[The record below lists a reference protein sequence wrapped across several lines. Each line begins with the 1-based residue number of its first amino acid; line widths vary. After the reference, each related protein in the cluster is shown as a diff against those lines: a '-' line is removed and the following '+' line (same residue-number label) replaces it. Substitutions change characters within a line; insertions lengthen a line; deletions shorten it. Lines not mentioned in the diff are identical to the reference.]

1 MTVEVRTHALG
12 SRLDEF
18 LDVVEEVYR
27 DDPKFVRPLDFE
39 LRGRLK
45 KSNPFFEH
53 AEATIF
59 TAHRDGRVVGRAT
72 AQIDHAWNERY
83 SEKTAFFGFFDTI
96 DDQEVATRLLE
107 SAETFA
113 KSRGMDRII
122 GPMSL
127 NSNEEMGCL
136 VDGFDTP
143 PMVLMPHHRSYQGGL
158 IEGAGY
164 AKLKDLYAWKYVV
177 APLSRRAREAC
188 EAIRALPEVTARH
201 VDKKNIER
209 EVELVMDIFNDA
221 WSDNWGFVPLTRGE
235 LKKLAD
241 DFKLLLVPEL
251 TYIVSIDGEP
261 AAFAIAIPNLN
272 EHMKDLNGKL
282 LPTGALK
289 LLWRLKVLGGSTA
302 RLALLGVRKKFRGVK
317 KYGALSTYM
326 YAELSKSGQRL
337 GITWGELSW
346 TLEDNHPVNL
356 AIKFMGGRIYKTY
369 RLYEKPLVAR
379 AD

>member
-1 MTVEVRTHALG
+1 VSIEIKNRALG
-12 SRLDEF
+12 QGLQEF
-18 LDVVEEVYR
+18 LDIADLVYA

-39 LRGRLK
+39 LKGRLS
-45 KSNPFFEH
+45 KSNPYFEH
-53 AEATIF
+53 AEATLF
-59 TAHRDGRVVGRAT
+59 VAYKDGKPVGRAS

-83 SEKTAFFGFFDTI
+83 REKSGFFGFFDTI
-96 DDQEVATRLLE
+96 EDQEVATALLRA
-107 SAETFA
+107 AENYLRD
-113 KSRGMDRII
+113 KGMERII

-136 VDGFDTP
+136 IDGFDTP
-143 PMVLMPHHRSYQGGL
+143 PMVMMPHHRRYQGAL

-164 AKLKDLYAWKYVV
+164 KKLKDVYAWKYVV
-177 APLSRRAREAC
+177 APLPRRAKEAY

-201 VDKKNIER
+201 IDKSNLSR

-221 WSDNWGFVPLTRGE
+221 WSENWGFVPLSKSE
-235 LKKLAD
+235 LKKLAE

-261 AAFAIAIPNLN
+261 AAFAIAVPNMN
-272 EHMKDLNGKL
+272 EHMADLRGKL
-282 LPTGALK
+282 FPTGALK
-289 LLWRLKVLGGSTA
+289 LLWRLKVLETTTA

-326 YAELSKSGQRL
+326 YAELTKSGQRL

-369 RLYEKPLVAR
+369 RVYEKPLESA
-379 AD
+379 